1 MLTPT
6 LLAVLRALFDLGRR
20 DRAASPE
27 ALAARTR
34 LASRHVAR
42 ALRHLEARGLVD
54 ATRCRLTLAGL
65 AFAASARPAGR
76 LALDASPRARAA

>member
-6 LLAVLRALFDLGRR
+6 FLTVLRAMFDLGRR

-34 LASRHVAR
+34 LPSSHVAR
-42 ALRHLEARGLVD
+42 ALRHLEARGLID
-54 ATRCRLTLAGL
+54 ATRCRLTLGGL
-65 AFAASARPAGR
+65 AFAVSARRAAPR
-76 LALDASPRARAA
+76 ALDASPRARAA